1 MKTKE
6 RDIHELLI
14 VMRDNFD
21 KYFVTG
27 LCPLNNSLCNHDL
40 YSYDEYLKLRYFI
53 CENRP
58 NKKRGW
64 GWTMGEKE
72 PRKKW
77 LDKQIK
83 LTKPKQP

>member
-21 KYFVTG
+21 KYFVAG
-27 LCPLNNSLCNHDL
+27 LCLLNNSLRSHDL
-40 YSYDEYLKLRYFI
+40 YSYDEYLKVRYFI
-53 CENRP
+53 CANRP
-58 NKKRGW
+58 NKESGW
-64 GWTMGEKE
+64 SWPMGEKE

-77 LDKQIK
+77 LDEQIK
-83 LTKPKQP
+83 LTNPK